1 VAALLVV
8 LFAPV
13 SARAYRPFVST
24 DAAVADVK
32 EVEIELGYFNLERTR
47 RENTITTPAVVLNY
61 GVAKNWEVVGEFRL
75 EGRPD
80 VEISDPGLFVNGVL
94 KDGVL
99 QDKEGIS
106 VAVEAGPLLPSTLPH
121 ERGVGAAATGIVS
134 ATLAPFTVHV
144 NGGGGLQR
152 DDRDGFAVW
161 GVIGELPVHG
171 HVRVV
176 GEVNG
181 ENTQSERPISS
192 ALLGVIWQTTKTL
205 SLDAGVRRGII
216 RAAPDWQFTLG
227 LTWSFALPTRSTLG
241 YWLLEAPRPA
251 GV

>member
-1 VAALLVV
+1 MIPRTSRSWRTSRSSRRSIASLSTRGRIASTPPRSKSMGGRHRRCSCSRRSPIRRLVAALLVV

-192 ALLGVIWQTTKTL
+192 ALL
-205 SLDAGVRRGII
+205 
-216 RAAPDWQFTLG
+216 
-227 LTWSFALPTRSTLG
+227 
-241 YWLLEAPRPA
+241 
-251 GV
+251 